1 MGWHFRRAL
10 VDATLGSTMK
20 FAILGTGTVG
30 NTIANK
36 LLSLGHDVMMGS
48 RTKDNAKA
56 VEWQKTANGTNGTK
70 GAAHIGTF
78 ADAAAF
84 GEVVINCTLGS
95 ATLDALALAGAG
107 NLEGK
112 VLIDTSNPLDFSKG
126 MPPSLFTSS
135 EDSLGER
142 VQKAFGSA
150 RVVKALNT
158 MSAPLMV
165 EPGQLAD
172 GQHDAFICGN
182 DAGAKEQVQ
191 ALLRSFGWKHVIDL
205 GDITASR
212 ATEHYLPLWLRLWG
226 ACKTHLFSVHVVRS

>member
-1 MGWHFRRAL
+1 
-10 VDATLGSTMK
+10 MK

-30 NTIANK
+30 STIANK

-56 VEWQKTANGTNGTK
+56 LEWHKAS
-70 GAAHIGTF
+70 AASGRAHVGTF

-84 GEVVINCTLGS
+84 GEVVFNCTLGS
-95 ATLDALALAGAG
+95 ATIEALGLAGAG

-112 VLIDTSNPLDFSKG
+112 VVIDTSNPLDFSKG

-142 VQKAFGSA
+142 VQKAFASA

-165 EPGQLAD
+165 EPQQLSD

-182 DAGAKEQVQ
+182 DAAAKEQVQ
-191 ALLRSFGWKHVIDL
+191 TLLRSFGWKHIVDL
-205 GDITASR
+205 GDITAAR

>member
-1 MGWHFRRAL
+1 MICDFRHLL
-10 VDATLGSTMK
+10 VDAMLLAMK

-30 NTIANK
+30 TSLANK
-36 LLSLGHDVMMGS
+36 LLSLGHDVTMGS

-56 VEWQKTANGTNGTK
+56 QEWQQASNAGTR
-70 GAAHIGTF
+70 AQIGTF

-84 GEVVINCTLGS
+84 GEIVINCTLGS
-95 ATLDALALAGAG
+95 ATLEALALAGEK
-107 NLEGK
+107 NLAGK

-150 RVVKALNT
+150 RVVKAFNT
-158 MSAPLMV
+158 MAAPLMV
-165 EPGQLAD
+165 DPRQLAD
-172 GQHDAFICGN
+172 GQHDAFVCGD
-182 DAGAKEQVQ
+182 DASAKGIVTE
-191 ALLRSFGWKHVIDL
+191 LLQSFGWRHVIDL

-226 ACKTHLFSVHVVRS
+226 ACKTHLFSVHVVKG